1 MAKVTVRIVLYD
13 EAEEIKKCSFLTGF
27 HGVGLTGYITIN
39 HIVKSLHARSIGYIE
54 TQHQPA
60 LVSIV
65 DERISFPFELF
76 RHDDIVIL
84 FPRVQPKRSD
94 VREFTR
100 EVANWVTENEM
111 REAVLIGGLDSR
123 FKQGNESIRCV
134 PTRTSLEKAKT
145 LKIPLLE
152 EALFVTGPLALMLT
166 YFEMKNFPALALLP
180 YSERG
185 RPDPRAAALA
195 VKQINDLF
203 ALNIDIFELNND
215 AKRIE
220 DEVTK
225 IMDGQKEKAGDDSQT
240 MYT

>member
-1 MAKVTVRIVLYD
+1 MTIRIALYD
-13 EAEEIKKCSFLTGF
+13 DKEDVKNCHFLTGF
-27 HGVGLTGYITIN
+27 HGVGLTGYITVN
-39 HIVKSLHARSIGYIE
+39 HIVKSLHAHPIGYVE

-60 LVSIV
+60 LVSLAE
-65 DERISFPFELF
+65 ERISFPFEIF

-84 FPRVQPKRSD
+84 FPRVQPKRSE

-100 EVANWVTENEM
+100 EMVKWVTENEM
-111 REAVLIGGLDSR
+111 KDAVLIGGLDNR
-123 FKQGNESIRCV
+123 FKQENATMRCV
-134 PTRTSLEKAKT
+134 PTRPSLDRAKT
-145 LKIPLLE
+145 LNIPLLE

-166 YFEMKNFPALALLP
+166 YFEMKTFPAIALLP

-195 VKQINDLF
+195 VKEINSLFSLNVDDL
-203 ALNIDIFELNND
+203 ELIND

-225 IMDGQKEKAGDDSQT
+225 IINGQKEKAGDDSQT